1 MGIPIF
7 TWVIVPANSYPKLVS
22 AFGESDQR
30 VACVVADQ
38 MPCKLT
44 PVVLSA
50 KVMADFEEPDFFG
63 WHRRVNSD
71 VAIGERPIC
80 HLSAPDFH
88 TIGKKL
94 DVLFATQGVVADSS
108 SHAVP
113 PAVIES
119 LDHLERRHVVLNLL
133 KNFQL

>member
-7 TWVIVPANSYPKLVS
+7 TWVIVPTDSRPELVS
-22 AFGESDQR
+22 AFGESDQG
-30 VACVVADQ
+30 VACVVADE
-38 MPCKLT
+38 MPCKLS
-44 PVVLSA
+44 PIVLSA
-50 KVMADFEEPDFFG
+50 KVMADFKEPDFFG

-80 HLSAPDFH
+80 HLSAPDFP

-94 DVLFATQGVVADSS
+94 DVLLALQGVFADSPCPV
-108 SHAVP
+108 VP

>member
-1 MGIPIF
+1 MEIPVF
-7 TWVIVPANSYPKLVS
+7 TRVIVPANSCPKLVS
-22 AFGESDQR
+22 TFGESDQG
-30 VACVVADQ
+30 VTCVVADQ
-38 MPCKLT
+38 VACKLS
-44 PVVLSA
+44 PIVLSA
-50 KVMADFEEPDFFG
+50 KVVADFKEPDLFA

-71 VAIGERPIC
+71 VAIGDRPIC

-94 DVLFATQGVVADSS
+94 DVLLALRGVFADSS
-108 SHAVP
+108 SPVVL

-133 KNFQL
+133 KNPQL

>member
-1 MGIPIF
+1 MGMPVF
-7 TWVIVPANSYPKLVS
+7 TWVIVPAESCPKIVS
-22 AFGESDQR
+22 VFGESDQG

-38 MPCKLT
+38 MPCILS
-44 PVVLSA
+44 PIVRSA
-50 KVMADFEEPDFFG
+50 KVMADFKEPDFFG

-71 VAIGERPIC
+71 AAIGEWPIC

-94 DVLFATQGVVADSS
+94 DVLLALRGVFADSS

-119 LDHLERRHVVLNLL
+119 LDHLERRHIVLNLL
-133 KNFQL
+133 KNL